1 MSQLRE
7 HYKTKIYEVPAYQEG
22 SDVKAAGLLVPDHY
36 LLRMSPFRYKV
47 RSFLLPI
54 IRAETAYLAALQN
67 YLRTDILDM
76 FFVYS
81 ANLGTH
87 TAFLVGLPLVFWFG
101 SYSIANGLVDVLA
114 LGVFFSGFMKDYFC
128 LPRPLS
134 PPLHRITMSGSA
146 ALEYGFPSSHST
158 NACSIAFYAWA
169 LLQNYEGSAITKLL
183 LQSLTALYVFTIV
196 FGRLYC
202 GMHGFADVIA
212 GSLLGFGIGW
222 IRWSLTDFIENYI
235 SSAGTTSC
243 AILILIIICLVR
255 LHPEPADPCPCFDDG
270 VAFAGVVIG
279 QYFSF
284 WRFSSEIHDRISS
297 TYALQ
302 NHPGHFTIDT
312 SQVSMFGY
320 LGRVVLGVGMIIL
333 WRAISKPV
341 LLTTLP
347 PLFRALE
354 PIGVLIPRSGFAS
367 ALLYKTVPTDI
378 PDEVLPSI
386 KQIPSLVRNLRRPR
400 TDTVGPQSASDVY
413 EAVAYKNRQRRLSN
427 QTYDDAERSKDSDTM
442 GEMIEKPRVRYDVE
456 VVTKLVVYSGVGWIA
471 IDLVPRACVFA
482 FGG

>member
-1 MSQLRE
+1 MSLLQE
-7 HYKTKIYEVPAYQEG
+7 HSTAKIYEVPAYQEG

-36 LLRMSPFRYKV
+36 QSRMHPFRYRV

-54 IRAETAYLAALQN
+54 IRAETPYLAALQKRIRN
-67 YLRTDILDM
+67 DFLDM

-114 LGVFFSGFMKDYFC
+114 AGVFFSGFMKDYFC

-169 LLQNYEGSAITKLL
+169 LLQTYEGSPTMKLL
-183 LQSLTALYVFTIV
+183 LRSLTALYVSTIV

-212 GSLLGFGIGW
+212 GSLLGLSIGW
-222 IRWSLTDFIENYI
+222 IRWSCTSIIENYI

-243 AILILIIICLVR
+243 AILILVIICLVR

-270 VAFAGVVIG
+270 VAFSGVVIG

-284 WRFSSEIHDRISS
+284 WRFSTESHPRITDLLS
-297 TYALQ
+297 

-312 SQVSMFGY
+312 SHVGALGY
-320 LGRVVLGVGMIIL
+320 LGRVILGVGMIIL
-333 WRAISKPV
+333 WRALAKPI
-341 LLTTLP
+341 LLTGLP

-367 ALLYKTVPTDI
+367 ALKYKDVPKDL

-386 KQIPSLVRNLRRPR
+386 KQIPSLVRNFRRPR
-400 TDTVGPQSASDVY
+400 NDSVGPQSAADVY

-427 QTYDDAERSKDSDTM
+427 QEYDVAERTKDSDTM
-442 GEMIEKPRVRYDVE
+442 DKLIEKPRVRYDVE
-456 VVTKLVVYSGVGWIA
+456 VITKLVVYSGVGWIA

-482 FGG
+482 FGV